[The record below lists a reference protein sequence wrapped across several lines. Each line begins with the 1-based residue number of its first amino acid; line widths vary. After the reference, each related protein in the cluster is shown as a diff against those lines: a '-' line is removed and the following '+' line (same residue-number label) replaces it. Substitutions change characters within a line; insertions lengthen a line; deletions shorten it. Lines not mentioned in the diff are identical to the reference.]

1 MTTAAEIIKQAYLE
15 IKAAAASQPIPP
27 DQYEVGY
34 QRLNYLIDSEPLIPN
49 FTTLTSSS
57 DEITSPSYCN
67 RWIIKALALDLAPQF
82 GQLESYS
89 IVERQMVEAYS
100 VILRSLSRIGP
111 PQLNGNVPMGSGN
124 RTPGSGSRD
133 RFYRETDNG
142 ILTETNAQVIVED
155 ATP

>member
-15 IKAAAASQPIPP
+15 IKAVAASEPIPP
-27 DQYEVGY
+27 DQYEVAY

-49 FTTLTSSS
+49 FTALTSSS

-67 RWIIKALALDLAPQF
+67 RWMIKALALDLAPQF
-82 GQLESYS
+82 GQLESYG
-89 IVERQMVEAYS
+89 IVERQMTEAYS

-124 RTPGSGSRD
+124 ITPGSRYGNRY
-133 RFYRETDNG
+133 YRETDNG
-142 ILTETNAQVIVED
+142 ILTETNAEIIVED
-155 ATP
+155 STP